1 MVGPDHVVVD
11 ATCVCVSTVG
21 GQCSNLA
28 QSVVNLVPDVNSL
41 FNVNLT
47 TTSVATALWQVQ
59 ALQQAS
65 NNCAEQADLIDVA
78 PALDSATFPNRT
90 KWAQAALLWNLALS
104 ENLTATQVLQE
115 FVQNA
120 DWKTLGAR
128 DGPVTGS
135 DSGFTTVVSG
145 FQFDFASQKVD
156 VPPATFADD
165 GQPPSDQLN
174 QVNDIAEGA
183 LDRMYSFAL
192 GT

>member
-1 MVGPDHVVVD
+1 MLGTDRVVAD
-11 ATCVCVSTVG
+11 ATCVCVSTIG

-28 QSVVNLVPDVNSL
+28 QSMVNLVPDVNSL
-41 FNVNLT
+41 FNANLT

-59 ALQQAS
+59 ALQAS

-78 PALDSATFPNRT
+78 PALDGATFPNRT

-104 ENLTATQVLQE
+104 ENLTATDALQD
-115 FVQNA
+115 FVRNA
-120 DWKTLGAR
+120 DWKTLGAK

-135 DSGFTTVVSG
+135 DSGFTTVISG
-145 FQFDFASQKVD
+145 FRFDFASQKLD
-156 VPPATFADD
+156 VPSATFAGG
-165 GQPPSDQLN
+165 GQPTTEQLN
-174 QVNDIAEGA
+174 QVNAVAGGA